1 MQGNLATIR
10 ETVDLAA
17 AEVLDAA
24 LSFLISHGYRAT
36 GRTDTSLTVTRA
48 ELAHAD
54 NGDPLHLT
62 VSALPQPE
70 GGVQV
75 AVRGTDRDGVQERQR
90 EWADWANGLPK
101 RASSQDVTRQMRVQ
115 EQGTPLPAPR
125 PAGEPAIAPEKTV
138 ELSKTEPASGRVVFD
153 RPDQLEKIRAGL
165 LPGEEVE
172 AVFDLK
178 GGGTG
183 FVGITSKRIIFQDNA
198 WVTNT
203 KAVVSIPYSRIHT
216 VAAEDAVGLFTGRGF
231 FSSST
236 IVITTSSA
244 PRTFQFRGADKAH
257 IAHDLILRHMI

>member
-1 MQGNLATIR
+1 MYGNLASIK

-17 AEVLDAA
+17 AEVLDVA
-24 LSFLISHGYRAT
+24 LTFLISHGYRTAE
-36 GRTDTSLTVTRA
+36 RTDTSLTVTRA
-48 ELAHAD
+48 ELAGAN
-54 NGDPLHLT
+54 NGDQPHLT
-62 VSALPQPE
+62 VLALPQPG

-75 AVRGTDRDGVQERQR
+75 TVRGTDRDGVQERQV
-90 EWADWANGLPK
+90 EWTDWANSLPK
-101 RASSQDVTRQMRVQ
+101 RMSSQDATEHIKDQD
-115 EQGTPLPAPR
+115 TPLPASR
-125 PAGEPAIAPEKTV
+125 PQSKPVAAPGKTV
-138 ELSKTEPASGRVVFD
+138 EGPKTETASTQVMFD

-165 LPGEEVE
+165 LPGEEIE

-183 FVGITSKRIIFQDNA
+183 FMGITSKRIIFQDNA

-236 IVITTSSA
+236 IVITTSAA
-244 PRTFQFRGADKAH
+244 PRAFQFRGADKAH
-257 IAHDLILRHMI
+257 IAHNLILRHMI

>member
-1 MQGNLATIR
+1 MYRNLASIR

-24 LSFLISHGYRAT
+24 LTFLISHGYRT
-36 GRTDTSLTVTRA
+36 TERTDTSLTVMRHDQTVA
-48 ELAHAD
+48 EAVD
-54 NGDPLHLT
+54 QPHLT
-62 VSALPQPE
+62 VLALPQPE

-75 AVRGTDRDGVQERQR
+75 TVTGNDRDGVHERQS
-90 EWADWANGLPK
+90 EWADWANSLPK
-101 RASSQDVTRQMRVQ
+101 RAPERDTTEQM
-115 EQGTPLPAPR
+115 EEPDTPLPAPR
-125 PAGEPAIAPEKTV
+125 PPKEPMVTSEKTV
-138 ELSKTEPASGRVVFD
+138 EASRTDPTPSQVIFD

-165 LPGEEVE
+165 LPGEEIE

-216 VAAEDAVGLFTGRGF
+216 VAAQDAVGLFTGRGF

-236 IVITTSSA
+236 IVITTSAA
-244 PRTFQFRGADKAH
+244 PRVFQFRGSDKAH